1 MPALSCA
8 ITHVLDDV
16 IADHHVEL
24 PIRKRQP
31 YIADL
36 GESIA
41 VVDLPAVVD
50 VDGIDLETPAG
61 VRAEVVGYAAG
72 TGTDFQQARG
82 VSGRSQAQ

>member
-1 MPALSCA
+1 MPALRGA
-8 ITHVLDDV
+8 IADVLDDV

-24 PIRKRQP
+24 AIRERQLNV
-31 YIADL
+31 ADL
-36 GESIA
+36 GESIP

-72 TGTDFQQARG
+72 TGTDFQQAHR